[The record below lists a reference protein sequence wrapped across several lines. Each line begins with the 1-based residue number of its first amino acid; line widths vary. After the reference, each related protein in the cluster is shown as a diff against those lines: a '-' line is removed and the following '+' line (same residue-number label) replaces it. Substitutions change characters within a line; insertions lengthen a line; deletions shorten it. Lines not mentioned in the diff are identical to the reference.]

1 MSKER
6 FVVVGAHTIK
16 DCMGDEYLDLKKS
29 CELLNT
35 IEKALELACGSS
47 NFEETCDVCEY
58 KQYIKTEQGCP
69 CYCEC
74 EQNFMRDQAINY
86 FKEKAKEM
94 LKNENNNKEN
104 NS

>member
-6 FVVVGAHTIK
+6 FIVVGTHTIK
-16 DCMGDEYLDLKKS
+16 DCMNDEYLDLKKS

-35 IEKALELACGSS
+35 IEKALELACDYVRDEYEGTYLGDEAESFGG
-47 NFEETCDVCEY
+47 FEEC
-58 KQYIKTEQGCP
+58 
-69 CYCEC
+69 
-74 EQNFMRDQAINY
+74 
-86 FKEKAKEM
+86 FKNKAKEM